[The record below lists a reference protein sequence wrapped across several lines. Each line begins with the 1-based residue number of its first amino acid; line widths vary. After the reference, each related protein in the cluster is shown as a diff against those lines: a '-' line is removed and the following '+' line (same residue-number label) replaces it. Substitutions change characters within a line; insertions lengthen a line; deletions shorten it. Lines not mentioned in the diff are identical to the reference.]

1 MIPLSESHL
10 RFGLKFWIAHYN
22 GGRPHMSLGPSIP
35 NAPAIT
41 SVRPQPSSRHRRG
54 DSMLSAANQFSAAC
68 IMNTRWQLLA
78 PDLFLRTTGGLVG
91 EVSALRSGCEV

>member
-10 RFGLKFWIAHYN
+10 RFALKFWIAHYN
-22 GGRPHMSLGPSIP
+22 GGRPHMSLGPGIP

-54 DSMLSAANQFSAAC
+54 DSHAVRSKSILGGLHHEYS
-68 IMNTRWQLLA
+68 LA
-78 PDLFLRTTGGLVG
+78 VAGPDLFCGQQAGWFG